1 VSTYNKLSTFN
12 DFTIKGKINW
22 IDKNPIHINKFNYR
36 LSQYAPSIVA
46 AIDFTVSDEQ
56 MLEFKKIESLQ
67 IKDRIIEVWFE
78 PELYNKE
85 LNRNFFPGP
94 YKLCIVNYTYIKAGI
109 SDYEIQYE
117 NFAPIKLIRL
127 ECIDPIFYQMTIQ
140 QKFKSFG
147 ETSTSNVVNKIL
159 SDYQIKNKYIEDTGY
174 KFKWLQTQITDYE
187 MIRSLLPYSKSTS
200 GNLLYHFIM
209 FNEEAYFKSITNTK
223 LSDYNIIIDINNA
236 ISIDYQTTDMKPLIE
251 KFGGITSLQAINSGY
266 TNFQSV
272 TPDKM
277 NRQNY
282 IKNRKDVNQHS
293 SNYVNFINHAI
304 DYQEL
309 EKIYISN
316 LRQRLHTFSRI
327 VTLETAA
334 IPDLTPFKS
343 IELISQYK
351 GNIKELDGLFYIA
364 DIEYNYISLQN
375 ATNNATMTLYLI
387 SEVDSYGMNEPEGM
401 SNK

>member
-1 VSTYNKLSTFN
+1 
-12 DFTIKGKINW
+12 
-22 IDKNPIHINKFNYR
+22 
-36 LSQYAPSIVA
+36 
-46 AIDFTVSDEQ
+46 
-56 MLEFKKIESLQ
+56 
-67 IKDRIIEVWFE
+67 
-78 PELYNKE
+78 
-85 LNRNFFPGP
+85 
-94 YKLCIVNYTYIKAGI
+94 
-109 SDYEIQYE
+109 
-117 NFAPIKLIRL
+117 
-127 ECIDPIFYQMTIQ
+127 
-140 QKFKSFG
+140 
-147 ETSTSNVVNKIL
+147 
-159 SDYQIKNKYIEDTGY
+159 
-174 KFKWLQTQITDYE
+174 
-187 MIRSLLPYSKSTS
+187 
-200 GNLLYHFIM
+200 
-209 FNEEAYFKSITNTK
+209 
-223 LSDYNIIIDINNA
+223 
-236 ISIDYQTTDMKPLIE
+236 MKPLIE